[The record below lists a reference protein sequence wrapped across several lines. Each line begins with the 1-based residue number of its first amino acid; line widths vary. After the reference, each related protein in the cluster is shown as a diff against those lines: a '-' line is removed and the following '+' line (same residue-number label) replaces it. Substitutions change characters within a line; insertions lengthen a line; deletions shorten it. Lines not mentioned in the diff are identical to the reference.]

1 MTSSLSWVRAPAL
14 SLIAVWENPPA
25 DGIARNNAPATQ
37 AMPLA
42 ASSWSLSIGG
52 SSRRRTAPATAA
64 VSRKHMMAMAKAPG
78 ARAPTLSNDGA
89 TGVGSPEGTGAIR
102 AMPCSSIDAT
112 LTRMMPRATA
122 SSGAGSCG
130 TILLTPRSTASVA
143 AENATVVQLTSPRSS
158 MMPATS
164 AKKLS
169 ASGSPAMPSSLGNW
183 PAATVR
189 PTPTLIPISVAW
201 EMLSISAPR
210 RSTRAARR
218 IRPTSSVSI
227 ARSPTGSDAVG
238 GDAGGDQRR
247 SGEQRDRR
255 GRAHRHRARTAKQ
268 GVDDHRHH
276 ARVQPTSTGRSAI
289 VA

>member
-1 MTSSLSWVRAPAL
+1 MTMHPSVACGRSLSTPPRNNAQPTASKAVTSSLSWVRAPAL

-25 DGIARNNAPATQ
+25 DGIARNSAPATQ

-112 LTRMMPRATA
+112 LTRMIPRATA

-143 AENATVVQLTSPRSS
+143 TENATVAQLTSPRSS

-210 RSTRAARR
+210 RS
-218 IRPTSSVSI
+218 
-227 ARSPTGSDAVG
+227 
-238 GDAGGDQRR
+238 DAGGEEDQADEQREHRQVANRVRCCRRRRQRR
-247 SGEQRDRR
+247 SASIR
-255 GRAHRHRARTAKQ
+255 
-268 GVDDHRHH
+268 
-276 ARVQPTSTGRSAI
+276 
-289 VA
+289 